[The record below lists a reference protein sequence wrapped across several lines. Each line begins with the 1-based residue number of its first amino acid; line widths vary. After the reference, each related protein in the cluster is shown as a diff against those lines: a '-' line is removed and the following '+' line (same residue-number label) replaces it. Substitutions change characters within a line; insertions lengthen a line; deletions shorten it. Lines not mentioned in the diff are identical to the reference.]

1 MNRPDFVGVYGWL
14 EEDGNVLLVA
24 TYRDLGAPQKQL
36 CWELPGGKV
45 EKGETHAEAI
55 RREMKEET
63 GLDVEV
69 CDSLFMFHG
78 ERYKNKK
85 CKYRWEGRFF
95 SLKRIGGLL
104 QSHDSE
110 TVDVRMAPVA
120 ELTKILTAPYHGPV
134 LKWLAGGRILK
145 EDVLRWEDES

>member
-24 TYRDLGAPQKQL
+24 TYRDLGAAEKQL

-45 EKGETHAEAI
+45 EVGETHSQAL

-69 CDSLFMFHG
+69 CEPLFIFHG
-78 ERYKNKK
+78 ERYKKK
-85 CKYRWEGRFF
+85 KRKYGWEGRFF
-95 SLKRIGGLL
+95 NLKRIGGLL
-104 QSHDSE
+104 QSDDAE
-110 TVDVRMAPVA
+110 TVDLKMAPVS
-120 ELTKILTAPYHGPV
+120 ELTKILTAPYHQPV
-134 LKWLAGGRILK
+134 LKWLAGGRVLK
-145 EDVLRWEDES
+145 EEFLKWEDE